1 MEQPMIHVRLLLFL
15 GSNMLRALGRWELA
29 YAFFFLGHVVMLKLG
44 YWENCGSLGRNGK
57 GD

>member
-1 MEQPMIHVRLLLFL
+1 MIHVRLLLFL